1 MFGHAYAGFTMT
13 AGEFERIFLVVQLVT
28 FPSSD
33 ELVSSPATCV
43 RNPLSSNALVGQL
56 CLRRSLLVLEA

>member
-1 MFGHAYAGFTMT
+1 MT
-13 AGEFERIFLVVQLVT
+13 AGELERIFLVVQFVT

-43 RNPLSSNALVGQL
+43 RKPLNSKALVGQL
-56 CLRRSLLVLEA
+56 CLRRSLLELEA